1 MAIIDVD
8 KFLGPVSENA
18 PCGED
23 LEYDA
28 VFGELERAAQG
39 KPEQRMGEQV
49 IPGEDPNWRE
59 VSRLGEEL
67 LERSRDLRIVLHLT
81 HAGVRLDGLP
91 ALAAGLRLVHGLLEN
106 YWDTVYPSL
115 DEEDDNDPTIRLN
128 TLLALND
135 RAGFLHSLSI
145 VPLAESRAT
154 GRFGLRDI
162 RVANGVLSPKPDE
175 QAPDPALIGAAF
187 MDCDI
192 DELTAAAEASRAAL
206 AEVDAIVA
214 FLRDRVSAGLAPDL
228 SPFRDEIA
236 EIAATMTKYLAE
248 RGVGT
253 AAPEGQD
260 RATGG
265 GEGVAGGGLGQIQ
278 SRDDAIRLIDRV
290 SEYFRKN
297 EPSSPVPLLLQRA
310 KRLVAKD
317 FMEILQ
323 DLAPDGLAQAQ
334 VIKGEQEQE

>member
-1 MAIIDVD
+1 MAVIDVE
-8 KFLGPVSENA
+8 KFLEPVSESA

-23 LEYDA
+23 LEYDPA
-28 VFGELERAAQG
+28 FGQLERAAQG
-39 KPEQRMGEQV
+39 KPEQRMGDQV
-49 IPGEDPNWRE
+49 IPGEEPNWRE
-59 VSRLGEEL
+59 VSRLAEEL

-81 HAGVRLDGLP
+81 HAGLRLDGLP
-91 ALAAGLRLVHGLLEN
+91 ALAAGLRLVHRLLEN
-106 YWDTVYPSL
+106 HWDTVYPSL
-115 DEEDDNDPTIRLN
+115 DEEDDNDPTVRLN

-135 RAGFLHSLSI
+135 RTGFLHSLSI

-162 RVANGVLSPKPDE
+162 RIAHGVLNPKPDE

-187 MDCDI
+187 MDCDL
-192 DELTAAAEASRAAL
+192 DELAATAEASRAAL
-206 AEVDAIVA
+206 AEADAIVA
-214 FLRDRVSAGLAPDL
+214 FLRDRVSAGTAPDL
-228 SPFRDEIA
+228 SPLRDEVA
-236 EIAATMTKYLAE
+236 EIAATVSKYLAE
-248 RGVGT
+248 RGVG
-253 AAPEGQD
+253 AGADGQD
-260 RATGG
+260 QATGG
-265 GEGVAGGGLGQIQ
+265 GEAVAGGALGQIQ
-278 SRDDAIRLIDRV
+278 SREDAVRTIDRV